1 MFQQD
6 FPTVCVRSI
15 KTIKWTDI
23 KKHPTCYMWSGG
35 RHDDAKEIHPTV
47 ASDLYKLRR
56 SARWYL
62 PVLNIFIDSK
72 RQ

>member
-23 KKHPTCYMWSGG
+23 KKHATCDG
-35 RHDDAKEIHPTV
+35 RHDDDKEIHPTV